1 MVPLKLIQLFL
12 KLKDY
17 GKYEMTDYLYNIPYI
32 NINEDSIYDFSNG
45 NNYKNRL
52 FKLHDGKF
60 IMISL

>member
-1 MVPLKLIQLFL
+1 
-12 KLKDY
+12 
-17 GKYEMTDYLYNIPYI
+17 MTDYLYNIPYI